1 MVEVVYIG
9 LVVEEADMTKAVKV
23 VTHQNHSH
31 RHGIRRTNANGFG
44 FLSLLLS
51 PVLCRLQP
59 GRRMFS
65 QDLRGVAHHR
75 GLKGYIGPYRQSK
88 GFRR

>member
-23 VTHQNHSH
+23 VTNQNYSD

-44 FLSLLLS
+44 FLSLWLS

-65 QDLRGVAHHR
+65 EDLRGVAHH
-75 GLKGYIGPYRQSK
+75 KGRK
-88 GFRR
+88 G

>member
-23 VTHQNHSH
+23 VTNQNYSD

-44 FLSLLLS
+44 FLSLWLS

-59 GRRMFS
+59 EEEECS
-65 QDLRGVAHHR
+65 
-75 GLKGYIGPYRQSK
+75 LKICEALLITGH
-88 GFRR
+88 